1 MLGLALVRKYSMH
14 ITKASRKI
22 LGVANILGL
31 YPTVPHPHSKP
42 LYKFWGVA
50 NIFACT
56 PQPPCINHVWEKTL
70 EW

>member
-42 LYKFWGVA
+42 LYKYWRVT
-50 NIFACT
+50 NICGMC
-56 PQPPCINHVWEKTL
+56 PPV
-70 EW
+70 